1 VLKDEFLAVMSHELK
16 HPLNLINVNA
26 EMLSRL
32 PEVRDAPAAARA
44 TEMIR
49 RTVQTQARIIDD
61 LLDLSRMHTGKLAL
75 NPETMA
81 LAPLV
86 ERLVEAAQ
94 NDAQRQGI
102 GLTTRLDE
110 SASLIHADPVRVEQ
124 IVLNLLSNAL
134 KFTPA
139 GGTIELSLEADGPLA
154 RLDVRDS
161 GEGLEPKQA
170 ARVFE
175 MFSQG
180 VRRASTRRQGGLGIG
195 LALVKHL
202 AKQQGG
208 KVGVASAGPGRGACF
223 SVWLPLAGVPGAH
236 PGASVAP
243 PRGLAGLSV
252 LLVDDTLDTLES
264 FGMLLELEGARVTT
278 APSGQHAHEAAAA
291 AREGFDLILS
301 DVAMPDM
308 DGLELMR
315 RLRRMERCADVP
327 AIALTG
333 FGRASDAAR
342 AIEAGFDTHLSKPVG
357 LETLI
362 HAVMRLRQARGG

>member
-86 ERLVEAAQ
+86 ERLVEAAE

-202 AKQQGG
+202 AEQQGG

-223 SVWLPLAGVPGAH
+223 SVWLPLAGVPGAR

-278 APSGQHAHEAAAA
+278 APSGQHALEAAAA